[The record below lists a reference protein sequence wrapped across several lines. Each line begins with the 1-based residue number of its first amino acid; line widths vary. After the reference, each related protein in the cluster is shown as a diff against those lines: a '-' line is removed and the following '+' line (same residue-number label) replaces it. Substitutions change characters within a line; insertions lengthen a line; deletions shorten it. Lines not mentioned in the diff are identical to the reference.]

1 MKIKFLKIRNI
12 ASIESGDIDFESGLN
27 DKESG
32 LPASVFLITGDT
44 GSGKSVILDCISMA
58 LYGTTPR
65 VKSVSDVKNNSYKN
79 NDGEEISI
87 NNIRQYT
94 RIGISWKDDCYTE
107 LSFSGN
113 DGIDYVSR
121 FSLGRT
127 SRRNYR
133 NPEWKLTIAAT
144 TTIEK
149 KDEIRERIQEAV
161 GLTFEQFSRMAMLAQ
176 GQFATFLTGRKEE
189 RERVLEQLTATDIF
203 SRYGEAVSNIYRK
216 SRQEKELSAKL
227 YEEFGKKIL
236 SEDLR
241 QQLISEQSEKTLM
254 SSTCQRDADKL
265 RKRIDYTKSVMDAER
280 EITRLKSEE
289 ASLKAIEDTVD
300 FRKGIALLNLW
311 DTTTSQRDLLS
322 EKIKATEK
330 IASDKEKLKEKK
342 SEFIFLSEDLT
353 DRKGE
358 AKARTERL
366 KEEQLW
372 IESQEPY
379 KQLYSES
386 AGVIEKIKRFMATGK
401 DLSKKNKES
410 KDTKECINALQ
421 ERVSSQKR
429 EVEEK
434 WQKCT
439 ECQESIILKSTDRDS
454 LDPSGLRK
462 ENAILVNLLLS
473 FNELSTKLDAF
484 ESERKETE
492 KAEKEATELTTVN
505 TRLKAEAERAA
516 AKCAQTEKKK
526 NEAESRYVT
535 MHLSV
540 EKNFKGIRRRLAEEH
555 AANCPLCGQSISSL
569 LNDWD
574 REGYFADIL
583 APLEEEKKKLADA
596 YAVAKKE
603 ADESSQKMNTSNGKL

>member
-1 MKIKFLKIRNI
+1 MKIKKLIIRNI
-12 ASIESGDIDFESGLN
+12 ASIEQGEIDFENGLN

-65 VKSVSDVKNNSYKN
+65 VKSVSDTRNNNYKN
-79 NDGEEISI
+79 NDGEEISV

-94 RIGISWKDDCYTE
+94 RIGISWKDDCYTQ

-133 NPEWKLTIAAT
+133 NPEWRLTIGDN

-149 KDEIRERIQEAV
+149 KEDIKERIQEAV

-203 SRYGEAVSNIYRK
+203 SRYGEAISNIFRK

-227 YEEFGKKIL
+227 FEEFGKKIL
-236 SEDLR
+236 SEEQR
-241 QQLISEQSEKTLM
+241 QELISEQSDKTIM
-254 SSTCQRDADKL
+254 SSTCQSDADKL
-265 RKRIDYTKSVMDAER
+265 RKRIDYTKGVMEAEK

-289 ASLKAIEDTVD
+289 AALKAIEETVD
-300 FRKGIALLNLW
+300 FRKGTALLKLW
-311 DTTTSQRDLLS
+311 DTTTSQRNLLS
-322 EKIKATEK
+322 EKIKASEK

-342 SEFIFLSEDLT
+342 SEFILLSEDLT
-353 DRKGE
+353 DRKEE
-358 AKARTERL
+358 AKVRTERL

-372 IESQEPY
+372 IESQEPC

-386 AGVIEKIKRFMATGK
+386 AGVIEKINRFIATGK
-401 DLSKKNKES
+401 DLSKKDKES
-410 KDTKECINALQ
+410 KDTKESIIALQ
-421 ERVSSQKR
+421 ERVSSQKK

-439 ECQESIILKSTDRDS
+439 ECQESIIQKSTERDS

-462 ENAILVNLLLS
+462 ENARLVNLLLS
-473 FNELSTKLDAF
+473 FNELSTKIDTF
-484 ESERKETE
+484 ETEKKETE
-492 KAEKEATELTTVN
+492 KAEKEATELTAVN
-505 TRLKAEAERAA
+505 TRLKADAERAA
-516 AKCAQTEKKK
+516 AKCAQTEKEK

-555 AANCPLCGQSISSL
+555 ASNCPLCGQSISGRV
-569 LNDWD
+569 NDWD
-574 REGYFADIL
+574 SEGY
-583 APLEEEKKKLADA
+583 LADLRA
-596 YAVAKKE
+596 PVGE
-603 ADESSQKMNTSNGKL
+603 